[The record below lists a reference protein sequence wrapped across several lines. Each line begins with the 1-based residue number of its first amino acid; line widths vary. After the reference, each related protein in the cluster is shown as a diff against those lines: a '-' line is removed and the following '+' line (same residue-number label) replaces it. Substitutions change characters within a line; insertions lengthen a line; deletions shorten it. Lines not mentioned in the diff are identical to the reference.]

1 MMDMKEFPSV
11 SVIMPAYNAER
22 FIRQAIESVQS
33 QTYNCWE
40 LLVIDDGSSDGTCAV
55 VQELAEKDMR
65 IRLIRNEKNIGVA
78 RTRNAG
84 IDLAQGEMIAFLDS
98 DDYWYPEKL
107 EKQLYLAQQTG
118 ADAVYCSYMMKYE
131 DGSGTEKQFCVPQET
146 DFEQMLSVNVMS
158 CSTALVSGK
167 AIGVQRFHSDYYHE
181 DYVFWLE
188 LLKKCGRAVGCE
200 EAMAVYRVI
209 PDSRSFNKWNSAKN
223 RWRVYRSYLKLP
235 LGKSLRCF
243 AGYCLNGFIKY
254 RKY

>member
-1 MMDMKEFPSV
+1 MMDVKEQPFV

-33 QTYNCWE
+33 QTFIFWE

-167 AIGVQRFHSDYYHE
+167 AIGEQRFHPDYYHE

-235 LGKSLRCF
+235 LGKSLRSF
-243 AGYCLNGFIKY
+243 ADYCLNGVKKY
-254 RKY
+254 HR